1 MIGKKSIIA
10 VIPAR
15 LKSKRLAKKN
25 IKILGGK
32 PLICWTI
39 DQAKKSKYIDEI
51 IVSTESR
58 KIAKIAENNGI
69 NIPFLRPSNL
79 ASDKISPVKACLHL
93 LKKIKKKYDY
103 ILVLQPTSPLRKSKN
118 IDDAIKF
125 IYKKKNKSVISIY
138 CSKLNKKH
146 QIYLTKKNFL
156 TKNKKRR
163 KNTKKNF
170 YLNGAIY
177 IARTNFFIKKGNFF
191 TKVTKPFFMSEK
203 ISHDIDSL
211 ADFMKVKKILKK

>member
-103 ILVLQPTSPLRKSKN
+103 I
-118 IDDAIKF
+118 
-125 IYKKKNKSVISIY
+125 
-138 CSKLNKKH
+138 
-146 QIYLTKKNFL
+146 
-156 TKNKKRR
+156 
-163 KNTKKNF
+163 
-170 YLNGAIY
+170 
-177 IARTNFFIKKGNFF
+177 
-191 TKVTKPFFMSEK
+191 
-203 ISHDIDSL
+203 
-211 ADFMKVKKILKK
+211 